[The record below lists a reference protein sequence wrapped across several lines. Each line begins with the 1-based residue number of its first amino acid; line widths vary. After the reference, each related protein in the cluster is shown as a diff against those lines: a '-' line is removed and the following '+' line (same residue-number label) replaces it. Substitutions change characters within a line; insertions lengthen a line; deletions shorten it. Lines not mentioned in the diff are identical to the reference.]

1 MSETPSFCVES
12 FYKFVGEGKIMA
24 AKCNK
29 CGALHLPPKPVCTN
43 CYSTDLKW
51 VPMSG
56 KGKLLTYTV
65 IHVAPKQFEKLTP
78 YPVGIVKLDEGP
90 QLLGMLRNVEQG
102 QLKIGMPLTVEFEK
116 SSTAPTQWPTW
127 PRYYFKTQP

>member
-1 MSETPSFCVES
+1 MSETTSFCVES
-12 FYKFVGEGKIMA
+12 FYKFINEGKVMA

-29 CGALHLPPKPVCTN
+29 CETLHLPPKPVCTN

-51 VPMSG
+51 IPMTG
-56 KGKLLTYTV
+56 KGKLVTYTV

-90 QLLGMLRNVEQG
+90 QLLGMLRNVEQA
-102 QLKIGMPLTVEFEK
+102 QLKIGMPLTIEFEK
-116 SSTAPTQWPTW
+116 ASTVQTQWPMW
-127 PRYYFKTQP
+127 PRYYFKP

>member
-12 FYKFVGEGKIMA
+12 FYKFIGEGKVMA
-24 AKCNK
+24 ARCNE
-29 CGALHLPPKPVCTN
+29 CGTLQMPPRPICTN

-56 KGKLLTYTV
+56 KGELLTYTI

-78 YPVGIVKLDEGP
+78 YAVGIVKLAEGP
-90 QLLGMLRNVEQG
+90 QLLGMIRNAQQG
-102 QLKIGMPLTVEFEK
+102 QLKIGMPLTIEFEK
-116 SSTAPTQWPTW
+116 SSTEPTQWPTW
-127 PRYYFKTQP
+127 PRYYFKP

>member
-12 FYKFVGEGKIMA
+12 FYQYINQGRVMA

-29 CGALHLPPKPVCTN
+29 CGTLHLPPKPICTN
-43 CYSTDLKW
+43 CYSTDLEW
-51 VPMSG
+51 VAMSG
-56 KGKLLTYTV
+56 KGQLLTYTV

-78 YPVGIVKLDEGP
+78 YPVGIVKLTEGP

-102 QLKIGMPLTVEFEK
+102 QLKIGMPLTIEFEK
-116 SSTAPTQWPTW
+116 SSITPTQWPSW
-127 PRYYFKTQP
+127 PRYYFKP

>member
-12 FYKFVGEGKIMA
+12 FYKFINEGKVMA

-29 CGALHLPPKPVCTN
+29 CGTLQLPPKPICTN

-51 VPMSG
+51 IPMSG
-56 KGKLLTYTV
+56 KGTLLTYTV

-78 YPVGIVKLDEGP
+78 YPVGIVKLTEGP
-90 QLLGMLRNVEQG
+90 QLLGMLRNIEQG
-102 QLKIGMPLTVEFEK
+102 QLKIGMPLTIEFEK
-116 SSTAPTQWPTW
+116 SSTAQTQWPTW
-127 PRYYFKTQP
+127 PRYYFKP